1 MKGLKELELRV
12 AAVLLNQPNLLEAN
26 YVDPNWFENFN
37 IRCVIDALCT
47 LDPNE
52 RSLLNVFNE
61 VQNKSA
67 IKYSDLIKLQGMSI
81 TSANLSSDLKSIH
94 KAYAERNLELGM
106 QAYQNSKTK
115 QELDNLSNAITEL
128 TKVDEEEDNG
138 ELDDAIEELKVR
150 LTTNQPVGVK
160 SYPKLDELLAGGLYG
175 SMLFTIGARP
185 SVGKTAYAVNLAYQ
199 ILERDPEVQ
208 VDFFTLEM
216 NKREMLNRFISRQ
229 AKVSSMRLKNPSNEL
244 TLAITRLISD
254 GINWVRNHKLRIY
267 DRILNLSGIVNV
279 IRKNAAKSKPNKYVA
294 IVDYIGLVKVNS
306 RQDRWIQVGQIT
318 RELKILANEYNIPIV
333 ALAQLNRGVES
344 RQVKE
349 PMLSDLRES
358 GSIEQDS
365 NVVAFLY
372 RPDEDDRSIV
382 KLSIKKNREGQ
393 LGDISYY
400 FEGQYMLF
408 KEVDTE

>member
-1 MKGLKELELRV
+1 
-12 AAVLLNQPNLLEAN
+12 VLLNQPNLLEAN

-128 TKVDEEEDNG
+128 TRVDEEEDTG
-138 ELDDAIEELKVR
+138 ELDEAIEELKIR
-150 LTTNQPVGVK
+150 LNNNQPVGIK

-294 IVDYIGLVKVNS
+294 IVDYIVLVKVNS

-372 RPDEDDRSIV
+372 RPDEDDRSVV